1 VRYAS
6 KFQDGSIAAIVSLGR
21 NYATG
26 IKWAQV
32 LRALC
37 DVSLTKSSSVGKKKE
52 VCMVDLAA
60 SPDAKNAASYMSG
73 ASQSSDDAR
82 KAQPND
88 EIAGATAFL
97 SKHAVYVDGDM
108 VNKPLGGEMVLR
120 NGAIIYLYGHV
131 GFAYQ
136 VVISQ
141 NDKDAPATCK
151 STTPKNRKAN
161 PPMEESPI
169 EEKQPSAHDKIRQ

>member
-52 VCMVDLAA
+52 VCMVDIAA
-60 SPDAKNAASYMSG
+60 SPV
-73 ASQSSDDAR
+73 R
-82 KAQPND
+82 PHFP
-88 EIAGATAFL
+88 AF
-97 SKHAVYVDGDM
+97 
-108 VNKPLGGEMVLR
+108 N
-120 NGAIIYLYGHV
+120 N
-131 GFAYQ
+131 
-136 VVISQ
+136 
-141 NDKDAPATCK
+141 
-151 STTPKNRKAN
+151 
-161 PPMEESPI
+161 ESI
-169 EEKQPSAHDKIRQ
+169 DCCLAEWHSLKTE